1 MKAYSNLRK
10 AILNRSDDI
19 ENIKTDLKYLDN
31 QMDKFRQYF
40 NAVYEQVVGEQSLLE
55 LKEAGLMKDKEF
67 EVAVDDLVEN
77 EKLAYSLA
85 VEASVKLNR
94 YCDAYGLNHFAP
106 EVTGERGAYAAKQTD
121 IASFT
126 AKYMYEAYQ
135 KGTGIELDNVT
146 LDTVIAIADSEDR
159 TLDVAYERA
168 EKLINREVSP
178 LAYTKADL
186 DTRAAAEAQID
197 EITQAENPAKQ
208 FMAIYNVL
216 GSEDQS
222 MERFDTL
229 DEAKAFLNS
238 LPDNYEGYV
247 SLDDGDPDLENE
259 AADFELDNESEEDN
273 IDIAE

>member
-1 MKAYSNLRK
+1 MEAYSNLRK

-55 LKEAGLMKDKEF
+55 FKEAGLMKDKEF
-67 EVAVDDLVEN
+67 EVAVDDLAEN

-106 EVTGERGAYAAKQTD
+106 EVTGERGAYAAKQAD

-159 TLDVAYERA
+159 TLDMAYEKA

-197 EITQAENPAKQ
+197 EITQAENQAEKPAKQ
-208 FMAIYNVL
+208 FMAIYNAL

-222 MERFDTL
+222 VECFDTL
-229 DEAKAFLNS
+229 DEAKTFLNS

-247 SLDDGDPDLENE
+247 SLDDE
-259 AADFELDNESEEDN
+259 AADFDLDDELEEDN
-273 IDIAE
+273 MDIAE